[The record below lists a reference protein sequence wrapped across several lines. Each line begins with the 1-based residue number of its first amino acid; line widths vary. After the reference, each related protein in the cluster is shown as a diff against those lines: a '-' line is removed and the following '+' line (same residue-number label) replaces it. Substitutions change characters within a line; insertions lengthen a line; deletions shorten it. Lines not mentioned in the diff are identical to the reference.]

1 MAIHKS
7 FTKKDL
13 LEIIYTY
20 DIPIEDPKS
29 FNKSE
34 LGIELENQL
43 ESFDLQFHP
52 DYPDF
57 YKTIDLQRYLL
68 NQKSNEEL
76 NYKEKGDMIQKA
88 KKIINYCRNGFMISF
103 TEYFSIDEIYQDA
116 IIVSNHCD
124 IPTCRRAID
133 EFNKDPKIR
142 EKLEMKISPKMKKIL
157 DQKKINKQS
166 LQPKLRFEQKPI
178 CITFD

>member
-1 MAIHKS
+1 MSIHKS

-13 LEIIYTY
+13 LEIIITY

-29 FNKSE
+29 FSKSE
-34 LGIELENQL
+34 LGIELSNQL
-43 ESFDLQFHP
+43 DTFDLQYHC

-57 YKTIDLQRYLL
+57 YETIDLQRYLL

-76 NYKEKGDMIQKA
+76 NYKEKGEMIQKA
-88 KKIINYCRNGFMISF
+88 KKIINYCRNGYMLSF
-103 TEYFSIDEIYQDA
+103 TEYFSIDEIYEDG

-133 EFNKDPKIR
+133 EFNKDPKVR
-142 EKLEMKISPKMKKIL
+142 NKLEKNISPKMKKIL
-157 DQKKINKQS
+157 EQKKINKES
-166 LQPKLRFEQKPI
+166 LQPKMKVENKPV

>member
-1 MAIHKS
+1 MSIHKS

-13 LEIIYTY
+13 LEIIITY

-29 FNKSE
+29 FSKSE
-34 LGIELENQL
+34 LGIELSNQL
-43 ESFDLQFHP
+43 EIFDLQYHF

-68 NQKSNEEL
+68 NQKSNEDL

-88 KKIINYCRNGFMISF
+88 KKIINYCRNGYMLSF
-103 TEYFSIDEIYQDA
+103 TEYFSIDQIYEDG

-133 EFNKDPKIR
+133 EFNKDPKVR
-142 EKLEMKISPKMKKIL
+142 NKLEKNISPKMKKIL
-157 DQKKINKQS
+157 EQKKINKES
-166 LQPKLRFEQKPI
+166 LQPKMRVENKPV
-178 CITFD
+178 CINFD